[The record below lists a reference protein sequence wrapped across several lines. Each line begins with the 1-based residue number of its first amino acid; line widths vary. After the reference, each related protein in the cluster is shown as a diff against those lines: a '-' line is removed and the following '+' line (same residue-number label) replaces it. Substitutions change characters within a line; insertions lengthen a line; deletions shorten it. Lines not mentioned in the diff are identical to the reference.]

1 MLSPGDSKEALTK
14 LFKRCQVAEL
24 DALRDVL
31 KTTSRMSVFRRLSL
45 LGYLTSYSHNGRYYT
60 LSNVPD
66 FDADGI
72 WRFQGVCFSRHGS
85 LRATVENLV
94 HVSEAG
100 RTHPELTLLLQVRVH
115 NTLLDLVR
123 AGHIGREPLLGSLYV
138 YVNADGQV
146 CAAQL
151 ARRRACNE
159 AGSIVPP
166 TRIRSS
172 LVIEVLLEVVR
183 GAQRIPD
190 PATVRERLGAR
201 SVSVTLEQVEGVY
214 QTYGLKKT
222 ASPRSPRS
230 RR

>member
-14 LFKRCQVAEL
+14 LFKRSQVADL
-24 DALRDVL
+24 DTLFDTL

-60 LSNVPD
+60 LSDVPA
-66 FDADGI
+66 FDADGL
-72 WRFQGVCFSRHGS
+72 WRFQGICFSRHGS

-123 AGHIGREPLLGSLYV
+123 AGRIGRELLGSLYV
-138 YVNADGQV
+138 YVSADGQV
-146 CAAQL
+146 CATQL
-151 ARRRACNE
+151 VRRRACIE
-159 AGSIVPP
+159 VGSTVPSP
-166 TRIRSS
+166 RIRSS
-172 LVIEVLLEVVR
+172 LVVEVLLEVVQ

-190 PATVRERLGAR
+190 PATVRDRLEAR
-201 SVSVTLEQVEGVY
+201 AVNVTLEQVDGVY

-222 ASPRSPRS
+222 ASSRSPRS
-230 RR
+230 QR